1 MLRGVGKSLKP
12 RLNRRNEQL
21 VALFT
26 RSFTTDDKPSFR
38 TRPAFRANA
47 GPAYTF
53 GLRPPEKKPWSAAD
67 ERFDKSP
74 TPRFGD
80 TVEVKEVRLEDKDV
94 APHLKQQESDE
105 EKVPAGAKPAILVS
119 NLRPDT
125 QRVHLLELCRSAG
138 LLLLEIASPTGQ
150 PTACQFRFD
159 TARDAVKLIQYLE
172 EGGFCEGPVDYVFT
186 NPVVHESS
194 RFLIVRN
201 YQDTTETLKGI
212 IKGQGNVA
220 LHLIQA
226 ETRAGKRRVD
236 AYLGFKD
243 ISRAVAAKVAL
254 EKAEFTGKDAASIRF
269 VLQEIYYSA
278 TEQPRP
284 NYTEEQLKKPPV
296 LDRSD
301 TPGLPAI
308 PRGPYPT
315 IFLGNVPVELLQD
328 KEAVIKRFSVYGPL
342 NEVRIPMEDGKA
354 RGMVYLEFS
363 RQEDADVLHHDLVTA
378 PLFLYG
384 RKIRVDY
391 AENKSRSKAAFS
403 VPQQSLNSRSVYIDG
418 ILPEVGARRLDLYRT
433 LRSFGEVV
441 DMRAMRINGE
451 ITQVFIDYLDPEGA
465 SALIAAANSGELQS
479 LGPDII
485 TAPASHMKSPLW
497 LNMDYEPTDVL
508 RVWNVPV
515 RALWSDDMLREAFDF
530 NGGLIHVRRRESI
543 SVHVLLPQLS
553 PFNLTFG

>member
-1 MLRGVGKSLKP
+1 M
-12 RLNRRNEQL
+12 
-21 VALFT
+21 
-26 RSFTTDDKPSFR
+26 
-38 TRPAFRANA
+38 
-47 GPAYTF
+47 
-53 GLRPPEKKPWSAAD
+53 
-67 ERFDKSP
+67 
-74 TPRFGD
+74 
-80 TVEVKEVRLEDKDV
+80 
-94 APHLKQQESDE
+94 
-105 EKVPAGAKPAILVS
+105 
-119 NLRPDT
+119 
-125 QRVHLLELCRSAG
+125 ELCRSAG

-530 NGGLIHVRRRESI
+530 NGGLIHVRRLRHEGWPLGVAYLHYKNVEAAKEVLEWVRSDPEKPVTFFGREVRMHFSNERPPKEMRDSEVQGRGRVRDAGWGSKRGTPSSSEGLKPSGTGSERDSRRNGLDSWGQTGGRLPTI
-543 SVHVLLPQLS
+543 S
-553 PFNLTFG
+553 NMIE